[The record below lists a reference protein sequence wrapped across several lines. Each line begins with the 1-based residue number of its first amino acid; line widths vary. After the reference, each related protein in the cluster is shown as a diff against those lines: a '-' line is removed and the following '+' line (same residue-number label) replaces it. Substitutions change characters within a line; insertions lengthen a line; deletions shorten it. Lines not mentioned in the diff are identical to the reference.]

1 MAKKCEISII
11 GPGKVGTALGFLAGR
26 AGWPIV
32 AVGGRDIDRARAAAE
47 TIASKVRYCSL
58 HEAAAAGQLLLLT
71 VRDDAIRPLCSE
83 LAVSGV
89 LRPGTI
95 IAHCCGALD
104 SEILSAARDRCGCFI
119 ASCHP
124 LQTFPTVESAIDRLP
139 GSHFFCEGDKEALVV
154 LEELITDIGARSV
167 PILSGADRK
176 SLYHAGAV
184 MGCNYLTAMID
195 ASLSLMTQAGIDRN
209 TALAALQ
216 PLVLATIENVF
227 AMGPEEALTGP
238 IARGDVDTVRQH
250 LEAMGGLI
258 DLPGG
263 AEIMALYSQAGR
275 RTVDMAKRK
284 GKIDDSVANAL
295 YELLRA

>member
-1 MAKKCEISII
+1 M
-11 GPGKVGTALGFLAGR
+11 
-26 AGWPIV
+26 
-32 AVGGRDIDRARAAAE
+32 
-47 TIASKVRYCSL
+47 
-58 HEAAAAGQLLLLT
+58 
-71 VRDDAIRPLCSE
+71 
-83 LAVSGV
+83 
-89 LRPGTI
+89 
-95 IAHCCGALD
+95 
-104 SEILSAARDRCGCFI
+104 
-119 ASCHP
+119 
-124 LQTFPTVESAIDRLP
+124 
-139 GSHFFCEGDKEALVV
+139 V
-154 LEELITDIGARSV
+154 LEELITDIGARSI